1 MATYATFKHIELYNV
16 GNAKKRVLKPPGGGT
31 SDIFGGEGGAET
43 PRTVKNRMA
52 SNIFGEGHSTVTNNV
67 QQGIYRYFFLGE
79 RPRAA
84 VNSHNRLFGEP
95 ERMQT
100 PLKNRMKSN
109 IPIGDT
115 VDKPQNG
122 HTNGHHSGAS
132 SPKMNG
138 HSVNGGGTIKEN
150 GVEHHNGTKAG
161 TFLRRRKPDDS
172 PFLGS
177 SRSTASNA
185 SSPMSSA
192 STRSGNS
199 SASFNNRM
207 FSNDCYPMMN
217 GGGSRLKYSPRNP
230 VTGFGL
236 NEPSP
241 RVRKLGS
248 NRREGNPVTGEG
260 YKPAGTEINTSIPC
274 LNGANQVINKNR
286 IPPGGFSSGLW

>member
-1 MATYATFKHIELYNV
+1 MTSTNFQV
-16 GNAKKRVLKPPGGGT
+16 GFADNAKNASKVLKPPGGGT
-31 SDIFGGEGGAET
+31 SDIFGGESSMET

-52 SNIFGEGHSTVTNNV
+52 SNIFGETGSSVSKNV

-79 RPRAA
+79 RPRAV

-95 ERMQT
+95 DRIQT

-115 VDKPQNG
+115 VDKGING
-122 HTNGHHSGAS
+122 HANGHSAGTP
-132 SPKMNG
+132 SPKING
-138 HSVNGGGTIKEN
+138 HSVNGGGSSKMMEN
-150 GVEHHNGTKAG
+150 GVEHINGTKAG

-172 PFLGS
+172 PFLVS

-185 SSPMSSA
+185 SSPMSSM

-199 SASFNNRM
+199 SASAKQLFG
-207 FSNDCYPMMN
+207 NDCCAMN
-217 GGGSRLKYSPRNP
+217 GGFNRPKYSPRNP
-230 VTGFGL
+230 VTGLGL
-236 NEPSP
+236 NEPMN

-260 YKPAGTEINTSIPC
+260 YKPAGTEINTSIPS
-274 LNGANQVINKNR
+274 LNGANQVIIKNR